1 MYNIFCDKGVKM
13 IKKYNERLRIIFN
26 KLLNERNKSS
36 DIQSMIRYPHNDIL
50 NMIEG
55 YLSGDFNSTW
65 KKGNKTYTST
75 ILVDERADGLT
86 IKQTI
91 ARLEGGL
98 RRKAINKEL
107 DFNKDGTIKF
117 TRYIGNHNI
126 SDLVTKTISRKN
138 EVITMPTSSIS
149 SVIRKNK

>member
-1 MYNIFCDKGVKM
+1 MYNISCDKGVKM

-75 ILVDERADGLT
+75 ILVDEDADGLT

-91 ARLEGGL
+91 ERVIGGL
-98 RRKAINKEL
+98 RRKSINKEL
-107 DFNKDGTIKF
+107 TFNKDGTITFK
-117 TRYIGNHNI
+117 RCIGKHGNMV
-126 SDLVTKTISRKN
+126 LKTIAKN
-138 EVITMPTSSIS
+138 NKITTEQMNVIS
-149 SVIRKNK
+149 SPKQNIVK